1 MGSEVGTWVVDL
13 VGAFD
18 RGMIEKEVDVM
29 PGIDLGDQ
37 ANLGCISRPGSLC
50 RVLVVPSI
58 GSFMVLLVYLSSPL
72 PIRCDV

>member
-1 MGSEVGTWVVDL
+1 MGLEVGTWVVDL

-18 RGMIEKEVDVM
+18 RDMIEKEEDVM

-50 RVLVVPSI
+50 RVIVVSSI
-58 GSFMVLLVYLSSPL
+58 GSCILLWFFMLY
-72 PIRCDV
+72 